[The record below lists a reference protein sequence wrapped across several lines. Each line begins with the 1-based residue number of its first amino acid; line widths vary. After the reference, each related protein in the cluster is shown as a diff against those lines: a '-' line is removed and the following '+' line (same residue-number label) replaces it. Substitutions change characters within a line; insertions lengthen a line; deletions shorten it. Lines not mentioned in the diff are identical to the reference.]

1 MKKILT
7 LLSVAL
13 MVITLT
19 ATAQNPVYEKRYLI
33 TDFGAKGDSISLN
46 TKAIQNCINQCSSN
60 GGGTVVVPKGV
71 FSSGAIFLKKG
82 VNLLVE
88 KNGKLKGSTASVD
101 YPFIAT
107 RWEGVEKKWIA
118 ALVNAIDL
126 QNIKISGEGT
136 IDGSGVSWTQRGLEL
151 VKQQSDE
158 APLISPTA
166 LLPRPRLMSIQNC
179 KDIKIEGLRLN
190 NQASWGLFVLYS
202 TNVNIA
208 NLKITADHSIPSSDG
223 IDIDSSNKIHVMN
236 TFIDV
241 NDDCISIKS
250 GRDEDGW
257 RVNRPAEEILIEK
270 CHFGYGHG
278 GVAIGSEMSGGIRN
292 VEIRDCLVDSQNW
305 APIRFKTQPSRGG
318 VVENITYRNIKLDNT
333 RKAFEFDMAWRM
345 IDSKPATR
353 ALPIVRNVKIINVSG
368 TADAVG
374 NMSGLETSPIQGVQF
389 KNCNINAKKGF
400 SIRYANNVNLS
411 GLTIKGVTGETIIR
425 KGVKEN

>member
-7 LLSVAL
+7 LLSVAV
-13 MVITLT
+13 MAITLT
-19 ATAQNPVYEKRYLI
+19 SAAQNLASGKRYLI
-33 TDFGAKGDSISLN
+33 TEFGAKGDSTSLN
-46 TKAIQNCINQCSSN
+46 TKSIQACIDQCSAN
-60 GGGTVVVPKGV
+60 GGGTVVIPKGV
-71 FSSGAIFLKKG
+71 FTSGAIFLKKD

-88 KNGKLKGSTASVD
+88 KNGKLKGSTVSSD
-101 YPFIAT
+101 YPQVAT
-107 RWEGVEKKWIA
+107 RWEGVERIWIA

-126 QNIKISGEGT
+126 QNIEISGEGT
-136 IDGSGVSWTQRGLEL
+136 IDGSGMVWTQRGIEL
-151 VKQQSDE
+151 VKQQAVG
-158 APLISPTA
+158 APRISPTA

-179 KDIKIEGLRLN
+179 KDIKIEGLSLN

-202 TNVNIA
+202 NDVDIA

-223 IDIDSSNKIHVMN
+223 IDIDSSNKIHVTG

-257 RVNRPAEEILIEK
+257 RVNRPAEDILIEK
-270 CHFGYGHG
+270 CHFAYGHG

-292 VEIRDCLVDSQNW
+292 IEIRDCLVDSQNW

-353 ALPIVRNVKIINVSG
+353 ALPIVRNIKIINVSG

-374 NMSGLETSPIQGVQF
+374 NISGLEGSPIQGVQF
-389 KNCNINAKKGF
+389 ENCNINAKKGF

-411 GLTIKGVTGETIIR
+411 GLTITGVTGEAIIR
-425 KGVKEN
+425 KEVKEN

>member
-1 MKKILT
+1 MKRILS
-7 LLSVAL
+7 LLSAAL
-13 MVITLT
+13 IAITST
-19 ATAQNPVYEKRYLI
+19 SAAQNSGSSNRYLI
-33 TDFGAKGDSISLN
+33 TEFGAKGDSISLN
-46 TKAIQNCINQCSSN
+46 TKSIQNCINQCSTN
-60 GGGTVVVPKGV
+60 GGGTVVIPKGV
-71 FSSGAIFLKKG
+71 FTSGAIFLKKG

-88 KNGKLKGSTASVD
+88 KDGKLKGSTASAD

-107 RWEGVEKKWIA
+107 RWEGVEKEWIA
-118 ALVNAIDL
+118 ALVNAVDI
-126 QNIKISGEGT
+126 QNIQISGEGT
-136 IDGSGVSWTQRGLEL
+136 IDGSGMVWTERGHKL
-151 VKQQSDE
+151 VKQQPVG
-158 APLISPTA
+158 APRISPTA

-179 KDIKIEGLRLN
+179 KDIKIEGLSLN

-202 TNVNIA
+202 TNVDIA
-208 NLKITADHSIPSSDG
+208 NLKITADHGIPSSDG
-223 IDIDSSNKIHVMN
+223 IDIDSSNKIHVTG

-257 RVNRPAEEILIEK
+257 RVNRPAEDILIEK
-270 CHFGYGHG
+270 CHFAYGHG

-318 VVENITYRNIKLDNT
+318 VVENITYRNIKLNNT

-345 IDSKPATR
+345 IESKPATR

-368 TADAVG
+368 TADSVG
-374 NMSGLETSPIQGVQF
+374 NMSGLEGSPIQGVQF
-389 KNCNINAKKGF
+389 ENCDIKAKKGF
-400 SIRYANNVNLS
+400 SIRYANNVDLS
-411 GLTIKGVTGETIIR
+411 GLTIKGVTGEAIIR